1 MGIEISEARLEQD
14 IETSLLNG
22 GPDDDTPA
30 KGQVAEKQPE
40 AYGAGHPGRYHRRRP
55 EQYDRALCLIPDDLI
70 AFVQATQPEA
80 WERLREHHGDDL
92 RDEFVRRVS
101 GQVVR
106 RGLLSCLRE
115 GVKLTGQR
123 IRLAYFRPVSGL
135 NRELRTLYEGNLFS
149 VVRQLRYSD
158 RNENS
163 LDLVLF
169 LNGLPFF
176 TAELKTPLT
185 GQSVKNAIAQYQR
198 DRDPSEPLFDA
209 RRCLAHFAVDPELV
223 YVTTHLRGRK
233 TRFLPFNRGRFGG
246 AGNPPVQEGYAT
258 SYLWEEVW
266 ARDSVLNLIQHF
278 VHEIEEED
286 DRGRGTGKR
295 TLIFP
300 RYHQLD
306 TVRRLIDDAR
316 TNLTGERYLIQHSA
330 GSGKSMSI
338 AWLAHQLSSLH
349 DADDRRVFDSIIIV
363 TDRRVLD
370 RQLDKTIKSF
380 EKTLGVVEHADSVAG
395 AEAGAGAEE
404 EHHRLHAPEVP
415 VHRRGD
421 RAACRARASP

>member
-1 MGIEISEARLEQD
+1 MLGRFYWRPRDQDRAASYLVMAMPPVVSEARFEQD
-14 IETSLLNG
+14 IESCLLNG
-22 GPDDDTPA
+22 GPDADAPA
-30 KGQVAEKQPE
+30 EGQIAEPP
-40 AYGAGHPGRYHRRRP
+40 AAGYGAGHPGGYHHRHA
-55 EQYDRALCLIPDDLI
+55 EQYDRSLCLIPEDLV

-80 WERLREHHGDDL
+80 WERLGEHHGADL
-92 RDEFVRRVS
+92 RAEFVRRVS
-101 GQVVR
+101 GQVAR

-135 NRELRTLYEGNLFS
+135 NQELRTLYEGNLFS

-185 GQSVKNAIAQYQR
+185 GQSVKNAIGQYQR
-198 DRDPSEPLFDA
+198 HRDPSEPLFDP

-278 VHEIEEED
+278 IHAVEEED

-306 TVRRLIDDAR
+306 TVRRLIQYAR
-316 TNLTGERYLIQHSA
+316 SRPSGQRYLIQHSA

-349 DADDRRVFDSIIIV
+349 DADDRRVFDSIIV
-363 TDRRVLD
+363 
-370 RQLDKTIKSF
+370 
-380 EKTLGVVEHADSVAG
+380 
-395 AEAGAGAEE
+395 
-404 EHHRLHAPEVP
+404 
-415 VHRRGD
+415 
-421 RAACRARASP
+421 